1 VEMAQVTP
9 PVGFNL
15 YVLQG
20 LSGESM
26 GTVAKAA
33 LPFFFIMVVFAILLA
48 VFPGLVMWVP
58 NNITLRG

>member
-1 VEMAQVTP
+1 MAQVTP

-26 GTVAKAA
+26 GVVAKAA